1 MKLDK
6 NTVKRIAD
14 LSKLEFTSGETT
26 AILKDMNQMLEFI
39 DQLKELDTTNIDPL
53 IHMTEDENILREDDA
68 ISGASQQEAL
78 KNAPS
83 KDSTYFKIPKVL
95 GKK

>member
-14 LSKLEFTSGETT
+14 LSKLEFTSDETT

-39 DQLKELDTTNIDPL
+39 DQLKELDTTNIEPL
-53 IHMTEDENILREDDA
+53 IHMTEDENVLREDDA
-68 ISGASQQEAL
+68 ISGVSQQEAL

>member
-6 NTVKRIAD
+6 NMVKRIAD
-14 LSKLEFTSGETT
+14 LSKLEFTSDETT

-68 ISGASQQEAL
+68 ITGASQQEAL

>member
-6 NTVKRIAD
+6 NMVKRIAD
-14 LSKLEFTSGETT
+14 LSKLEFTSDETT

-39 DQLKELDTTNIDPL
+39 DQLKELDTTNIEPL
-53 IHMTEDENILREDDA
+53 IHMTEDENVLREDDA

>member
-14 LSKLEFTSGETT
+14 LSKLEFTSDETT
-26 AILKDMNQMLEFI
+26 AILKDMNKMLEFI

>member
-14 LSKLEFTSGETT
+14 LSKLEFTIDETA

-68 ISGASQQEAL
+68 ITGASQQEAL

>member
-14 LSKLEFTSGETT
+14 LSKLEFTSDETT

-39 DQLKELDTTNIDPL
+39 DQLKELDTSNIDPL

>member
-1 MKLDK
+1 MKLDE
-6 NTVKRIAD
+6 NMVNRIAE
-14 LSKLEFTSGETT
+14 LSKLEFESDEKKS
-26 AILKDMNQMLEFI
+26 ILKDMNKMLEFI
-39 DQLKELDTTNIDPL
+39 DQLNEVDTDDIEPL
-53 IHMTEDENILREDDA
+53 IHMTEDVNVLRTDDA
-68 ISGASQQEAL
+68 IVTTSQHEAL

>member
-14 LSKLEFTSGETT
+14 LSKLEFTSDETT

-68 ISGASQQEAL
+68 ITGASQQEAL

>member
-14 LSKLEFTSGETT
+14 LSKLEFTSDETT

-39 DQLKELDTTNIDPL
+39 DQLKELDTSNICL
-53 IHMTEDENILREDDA
+53 LYT
-68 ISGASQQEAL
+68 S
-78 KNAPS
+78 PS
-83 KDSTYFKIPKVL
+83 PRDL
-95 GKK
+95 G

>member
-14 LSKLEFTSGETT
+14 LSKLEFTSDETT

-39 DQLKELDTTNIDPL
+39 DQLKELDTSNIDPL

-68 ISGASQQEAL
+68 ITGASQREAL

-95 GKK
+95 GKE

>member
-14 LSKLEFTSGETT
+14 LSKLEFTSEETT

-68 ISGASQQEAL
+68 ITGASQQEAL

>member
-6 NTVKRIAD
+6 NMVKRIAD
-14 LSKLEFTSGETT
+14 LSKLEFTSDETT

-68 ISGASQQEAL
+68 ITGASQQDAL

-95 GKK
+95 GK

>member
-6 NTVKRIAD
+6 NTVKRIAE
-14 LSKLEFTSGETT
+14 LSKLEFTSDETT

-39 DQLKELDTTNIDPL
+39 DQLKELDTSNIDPL

-68 ISGASQQEAL
+68 ITGASQQEAL

-83 KDSTYFKIPKVL
+83 KDSTYFKFPKVL
-95 GKK
+95 GK

>member
-14 LSKLEFTSGETT
+14 LSKLEFTSDETT

-68 ISGASQQEAL
+68 ITGASQQEAL
-78 KNAPS
+78 KNEPS

-95 GKK
+95 GKE

>member
-14 LSKLEFTSGETT
+14 LSKLEFTSDETT

>member
-14 LSKLEFTSGETT
+14 LSKLEFTSDETT

-68 ISGASQQEAL
+68 ITGASQQEAL

-83 KDSTYFKIPKVL
+83 KDSTNFKIPKVL

>member
-14 LSKLEFTSGETT
+14 LSKLEFTSDETP

-68 ISGASQQEAL
+68 ITGASQQEAL

>member
-14 LSKLEFTSGETT
+14 LSKLEFTSDETT

-39 DQLKELDTTNIDPL
+39 DKLKELDTTNIDPL

-68 ISGASQQEAL
+68 ITGASQQEAL

>member
-14 LSKLEFTSGETT
+14 LSKLEFTSDETT

-68 ISGASQQEAL
+68 IAGASQQEAL

-83 KDSTYFKIPKVL
+83 KDSTYFKIPKVI

>member
-14 LSKLEFTSGETT
+14 LSKLEFTSDETT

-68 ISGASQQEAL
+68 ITGASQQEAL

-83 KDSTYFKIPKVL
+83 KDSTYFKIPKIL

>member
-14 LSKLEFTSGETT
+14 LSKLEFTSDETT

-68 ISGASQQEAL
+68 ITGASQQEAL

-95 GKK
+95 GKE

>member
-14 LSKLEFTSGETT
+14 LSKLEFTSDETT

-39 DQLKELDTTNIDPL
+39 DQLKELDTSNIDPL

-68 ISGASQQEAL
+68 ITGASQQEAL

>member
-14 LSKLEFTSGETT
+14 LSKLEFTSDETT

-68 ISGASQQEAL
+68 ITGASQQEAL

-95 GKK
+95 GK